1 MITLTALVDKEYID
15 YVYKNELVQTKAL
28 STLSRNL
35 HVLTDVPSYKDFL
48 LPNTLSIEYPNKV
61 WTYIDKIRIPFLI
74 AKERNQGVL
83 WIDSDKGIVKR
94 NYLSYQ
100 GYNDKIIITEYWNEY
115 EHFINPWEESYN
127 NELIEYFK
135 VENFN
140 YKDIPLINEHC
151 FYIPPNLLT
160 PQILEDIQIIGT
172 ILEYQSIKH
181 RFNYESNGSRN
192 KRVGNKEG
200 ILFGYLIKKHNLPYE
215 CLKL

>member
-1 MITLTALVDKEYID
+1 MITLTALVNKEYID

-28 STLSRNL
+28 ATLSSNL
-35 HVLTDVPSYKDFL
+35 HVLTDVPSYKDSL
-48 LPNTLSIEYPNKV
+48 LPNTPSIEYTNKV
-61 WTYIDKIRIPFLI
+61 WTYIDKIRIPFLL

-94 NYLSYQ
+94 NYLSYK
-100 GYNDKIIITEYWNEY
+100 GYSDKIIITEYWNEY

-127 NELIEYFK
+127 SELIGYFK
-135 VENFN
+135 AENFN
-140 YKDIPLINEHC
+140 YTDIPLVTEHC
-151 FYIPPNLLT
+151 FYMPPNLLT

-181 RFNYESNGSRN
+181 RFTYVSNGSKN
-192 KRVGNKEG
+192 KRMGNKEG
-200 ILFGYLIKKHNLPYE
+200 ILFGYLIKKYNLPYE